1 MSKVDE
7 LGKLEALH
15 QAGSRK
21 GPEFA
26 AEEAKLLDEILASVD
41 LGSPEAPEVG
51 SADQTNGAGAAPS
64 EETWETAL
72 TWGFVP
78 AEEPAVAVPP
88 VYSAPTPAVPTSEEP
103 AVAVLPPVYSAPT
116 PAVPTSEEPA
126 VAVLP
131 PVYNS
136 ATPAVPTFIG
146 ATPPSTEEKAPRS
159 RLRVS
164 SSIGAI
170 FAAVFL
176 LVALGAGFVALKQT
190 ASVSQW
196 RLQAQSQVPLIRTLS
211 IRDSVL
217 AKDLVSARAG
227 TTPLNSEI
235 SKLNGQVKSLQ
246 AQLSGATIA
255 REKMV
260 DQSGLVAQ
268 LTKEAGTA
276 SRELSACVGDV
287 SSLGSEIDSDL
298 SHPSYRDPHIQ
309 ANTNIADQ
317 VCAAARQDNQ
327 QLLSTLNRAG

>member
-78 AEEPAVAVPP
+78 AEEPAVAV
-88 VYSAPTPAVPTSEEP
+88 
-103 AVAVLPPVYSAPT
+103 PPVYSAPT